1 MKLIVGLGNPGKEY
15 EATRH
20 NVGFAMIDFL
30 VPADEWEE
38 STKANALYARSKDL
52 KNTELLKPLTF
63 MNKSGDAVGYAKR
76 KHKIKPE
83 NVLVIHD
90 DLDIEVGRIKMTFAK
105 SSAGHKGVESI
116 VKALKTEKFWRLRIG
131 IAPKRKP
138 DHKRIKDWILSPFT
152 PAEKKFVLKNKKK
165 ILEGISLWLEH
176 PEKGMQLV
184 NTEK

>member
-1 MKLIVGLGNPGKEY
+1 MRLLVGLGNPGKEY
-15 EATRH
+15 EGTRH
-20 NVGFAMIDFL
+20 NIGVNFL
-30 VPADEWEE
+30 LHLANTWDAELKGLPGIAEYAKVKGGVLLFPAQ
-38 STKANALYARSKDL
+38 
-52 KNTELLKPLTF
+52 F
-63 MNKSGDAVGYAKR
+63 MNNSGPALKKAMEKL
-76 KHKIKPE
+76 KIKTKPQDI
-83 NVLVIHD
+83 LVIHD
-90 DLDIEVGRIKMTFAK
+90 DLDIEVGRVKMTFAK